1 MKARLELGQRDLKKT
16 GENKFA
22 GYKYFELGDFLPTA
36 QAIFADL
43 GLCGLVSF
51 TADTATLTITDT
63 EDGSQVVITS
73 PMGSAALKG
82 CHEVQNIGAVETYQR
97 RYLWV
102 AAFEIVEHDAL
113 DATTG
118 KAAPEA
124 KVRSIA
130 PGVSATGKVS
140 PTDGVWNAL
149 DDEEREF
156 LAGIA
161 ANVTDHFAGP
171 KPTDSE
177 ADSAHAYL
185 AAQQLTGDEKAAL
198 WTQLGSAVRSALK
211 RAHERSSN
219 KEAA

>member
-1 MKARLELGQRDLKKT
+1 MGVLDKLTKARLELASRDLKKT

-43 GLCGLVSF
+43 KLCGIVSF
-51 TADTATLTITDT
+51 TAEIATLTITDT
-63 EDGSQVVITS
+63 EDNSSVQITS
-73 PMGSAALKG
+73 PMGSANLKG

-118 KAAPEA
+118 KEKPAANDTRNTGRPTSGAWEA
-124 KVRSIA
+124 M
-130 PGVSATGKVS
+130 
-140 PTDGVWNAL
+140 N
-149 DDEEREF
+149 EEDQAY
-156 LAGIA
+156 LLKIA
-161 ANVTDHFAGP
+161 AQVSTRVANDPADAHDYLTSQNLDTDA
-171 KPTDSE
+171 
-177 ADSAHAYL
+177 
-185 AAQQLTGDEKAAL
+185 KAAL
-198 WTQLGSAVRSALK
+198 WTRLDSKTRTALK
-211 RAHERSSN
+211 KAHDAAK